1 MKINVKKIK
10 SMVVS
15 REGGRTVNLVRN
27 GQQVEQV
34 KTFGYLEVIMTEN
47 GTCVEEAKARIA
59 MTKVA
64 FNKSKEL
71 LTKT

>member
-27 GQQVEQV
+27 GQVEQV